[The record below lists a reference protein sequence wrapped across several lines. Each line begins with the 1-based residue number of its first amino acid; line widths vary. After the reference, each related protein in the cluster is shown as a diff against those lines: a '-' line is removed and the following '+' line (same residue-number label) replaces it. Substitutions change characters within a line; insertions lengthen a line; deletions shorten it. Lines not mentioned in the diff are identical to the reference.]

1 MDSFI
6 TAIDELPC
14 FISKKENLSVP
25 VVGCLLLAT
34 QSVLVDRNNPNTRK
48 LAKLAIEKK
57 AKQTYQNPNLSRLV
71 IFPEGTTTNGECLI
85 SFKPG
90 AFAPGLPVQPV
101 CLRYPSKHFDMSF
114 SCDTTITGTL
124 LGILLQF
131 VNFAEIHYLPVYQP
145 SEEEKKDP
153 FLYARNV
160 RDAMAK
166 YMRIRTTDHSYED
179 VALRLL
185 ADKMCLGREQID
197 SIVFNELRDIYH
209 MDFQATQNLIKNF
222 AQKRN
227 NEGLLDEREF
237 SSLLGLPFN
246 SPVVQ
251 DLFHLF
257 DKNGD
262 GTLDF
267 SEFVVGLATMNK
279 EFNENSTKENTIEK
293 YFSLFDTNGD
303 KTIDFREFTCIMEKI
318 FPGISR
324 YEVQKMFEEVDL
336 NKDEKISYEEFS
348 QFAIKNPI
356 YFKIASKIVKD

>member
-1 MDSFI
+1 
-6 TAIDELPC
+6 
-14 FISKKENLSVP
+14 
-25 VVGCLLLAT
+25 
-34 QSVLVDRNNPNTRK
+34 
-48 LAKLAIEKK
+48 
-57 AKQTYQNPNLSRLV
+57 
-71 IFPEGTTTNGECLI
+71 
-85 SFKPG
+85 
-90 AFAPGLPVQPV
+90 
-101 CLRYPSKHFDMSF
+101 
-114 SCDTTITGTL
+114 
-124 LGILLQF
+124 
-131 VNFAEIHYLPVYQP
+131 
-145 SEEEKKDP
+145 
-153 FLYARNV
+153 
-160 RDAMAK
+160 MAK